1 MSTQTFTL
9 DAASRQNKGTRDSRR
24 LRRDGHVPAV
34 IYGHGEQ
41 NANVALP
48 QKATVEA
55 LRRGAH
61 VIELKLDGGATEQVL
76 VKDVQYNH
84 LGDTI
89 LHLDLFRVNLDEEVH
104 SDVRLHL
111 IGEAKGA
118 LEGGILTQ
126 MRDTLEVICKV
137 RDIPDEIRIDVS
149 GLGVGDAVHVSEIE
163 LPAGSKL
170 PPHDADFTI
179 AMVAA
184 KKIRAEDEEVAPED
198 GAEPEVIGD
207 KQTAVQPGE
216 NAEEIADQNA

>member
-1 MSTQTFTL
+1 MSTHSFTL
-9 DAASRQNKGTRDSRR
+9 DAAPRTGSGTRDSRR
-24 LRRDGHVPAV
+24 LRRDGHIPAV
-34 IYGHGEQ
+34 IYGHGET
-41 NANVALP
+41 NANVTLP
-48 QKATVEA
+48 EKATVEA

-61 VIELKLDGGATEQVL
+61 LIELKLDGGKSEQVL

-104 SDVRLHL
+104 DQVRLRL
-111 IGEAKGA
+111 LGEPKGA

-137 RDIPDEIRIDVS
+137 RDLPDEITVDVS
-149 GLGVGDAVHVSEIE
+149 ELGVGDAIHVSEVQ
-163 LPAGSKL
+163 LPSGVTL

-184 KKIRAEDEEVAPED
+184 KKIREADAELTNED
-198 GAEPEVIGD
+198 GSEPEIIGD
-207 KQTAVQPGE
+207 KETAVQPGE
-216 NAEEIADQNA
+216 NAQ